1 MSPAINDSNANLI
14 GNIQTAP
21 VGVPLNPD
29 DSAMGD
35 GLRANEDKIGTS
47 YEKDRADN
55 DYN

>member
-29 DSAMGD
+29 APAMGD

-47 YEKDRADN
+47 YEKDRANN